1 MKQIIILMGLLL
13 IGYNPYAQDNLEKR
27 LSAVENG
34 DSVTTNEPD
43 INVELKVNV
52 NQEIVTKSKGNADTT
67 IIRLGKRN
75 VVVIGKEDG
84 TTTVEIPERKT
95 YTEYKKVPKFKGHWA
110 GFEWGFNG
118 YLTPS
123 HSAVMDGDLK
133 FMEMKQGRSWNIN
146 LNFFQQSIGFGT
158 DKIGLVTGLGLEFN
172 DYHFRNK
179 TNFKVQNGIT
189 VVDSSNILS
198 GYKVTKSKFSTQQ
211 LVVPLLL
218 EFQIPI
224 SGDSHRL
231 FFSTGVIG
239 GVRIGS
245 HTKVEYEHNGE
256 KKDKV
261 KDDFN
266 MFSFRYGLTARIG
279 YRGLKLFANYYP
291 TPLFEKGKGPE
302 VYPFSVGLILLS
314 FN

>member
-1 MKQIIILMGLLL
+1 MKTFIFTVSILL
-13 IGYNPYAQDNLEKR
+13 IYSMSYAQNNLEK
-27 LSAVENG
+27 LLTEVE
-34 DSVTTNEPD
+34 
-43 INVELKVNV
+43 
-52 NQEIVTKSKGNADTT
+52 NADTT
-67 IIRLGKRN
+67 IVSDTLNSEVVNSEAVFNPNRETTKADTTVIRLGKRN

-84 TTTVEIPERKT
+84 TTTVEIPERKS
-95 YTEYKKVPKFKGHWA
+95 YPEFKKERKFKGHWA

-118 YLTPS
+118 YLTPNKS
-123 HSAVMDGDLK
+123 TVMDGDLK
-133 FMEMKQGRSWNIN
+133 FMELKQGRSWNIN
-146 LNFFQQSIGFGT
+146 LNFLQQSIGFGT
-158 DKIGLVTGLGLEFN
+158 NKAGLVTGLGLEFN
-172 DYHFRNK
+172 DYHFRNN

-189 VVDSSNILS
+189 VVDSTYILA
-198 GYKVTKSKFSTQQ
+198 GYKVTKTKFSTQQ

-218 EFQIPI
+218 EFQIPVG
-224 SGDSHRL
+224 SDSKRI
-231 FFSTGVIG
+231 FISTGVIG
-239 GVRIGS
+239 GVRFGS
-245 HTKVEYEHNGE
+245 HTKVEYEFNGE

-266 MFSFRYGLTARIG
+266 LFSFRYGFTARVG

>member
-1 MKQIIILMGLLL
+1 MKQLLFFLGLML
-13 IGYNPYAQDNLEKR
+13 IGLTPYAQDNLEKR
-27 LSAVENG
+27 LSVVENG
-34 DSVTTNEPD
+34 DSITTEDQNSELEL
-43 INVELKVNV
+43 NVEVIKEKN
-52 NQEIVTKSKGNADTT
+52 IKSKSNTDTT

-84 TTTVEIPERKT
+84 TTTVEIPERKS
-95 YTEYKKVPKFKGHWA
+95 YTEYKKVPRFKGHWA

-158 DKIGLVTGLGLEFN
+158 DKAGLVTGLGLEFN

-179 TNFKVQNGIT
+179 TNLQVNNGIT
-189 VVDSSNILS
+189 VVDSSYIIA

-211 LVVPLLL
+211 LVVPLLF

-245 HTKVEYEHNGE
+245 HTKVEYENNGE

-266 MFSFRYGLTARIG
+266 LFSFRYGLTARIG